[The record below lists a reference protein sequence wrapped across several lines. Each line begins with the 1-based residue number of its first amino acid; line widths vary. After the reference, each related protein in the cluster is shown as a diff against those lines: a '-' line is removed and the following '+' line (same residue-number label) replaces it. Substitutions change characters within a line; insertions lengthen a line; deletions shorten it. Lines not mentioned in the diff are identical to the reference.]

1 MECSFE
7 ERKQELESECMISDT
22 LFSRSLERLSEFMK
36 PFVAGMARNGQ
47 REYAATF
54 VRGLCSDLERKNCES
69 IAYHFQLERK
79 QIQYFIG
86 ESAWND
92 EPVRAELARQV
103 ATQLGTSDG
112 ELGDGPMRCC

>member
-7 ERKQELESECMISDT
+7 VRKQELESECVISDT

-86 ESAWND
+86 
-92 EPVRAELARQV
+92 
-103 ATQLGTSDG
+103 
-112 ELGDGPMRCC
+112 